1 MLEND
6 YCLIDK
12 FEMMKKIVS
21 LLAIVSMFIGCKDEV
36 VKKPN
41 RLIQKEVMVNIMYD
55 LSLLEAV
62 KFQNPTSLDTFKI
75 NPKKY
80 IYKKYKIDSLQFIK
94 SNAYYAS
101 DYEGYA
107 NIIDEVNTRLTK
119 NKTAIS
125 ALIKAEAKK
134 SKNKNKKKKP
144 VAKPVSP
151 TTKLI
156 DSLELSQRKR
166 L

>member
-1 MLEND
+1 
-6 YCLIDK
+6 
-12 FEMMKKIVS
+12 MKKIIC
-21 LLAIVSMFIGCKDEV
+21 LLAIVSMLISCKEEV

-41 RLIQKEVMVNIMYD
+41 RLIEKEVMVNIMYD

-62 KFQNPTSLDTFKI
+62 KFQNPASLDTFKI

-107 NIIDEVNTRLTK
+107 NLIDQVNTRLTK
-119 NKTAIS
+119 NKTTVA

-134 SKNKNKKKKP
+134 NKKKKKT
-144 VAKPVSP
+144 VAKPVAP
-151 TTKLI
+151 TSKLI
-156 DSLELSQRKR
+156 DSLEINQRKR